1 MSIKFATDAKLVCM
15 GRYLM
20 IPAYLGANIEGALFP
35 KNIVDE
41 FGATPEEIFAGYSD
55 VKFCINNGL
64 SPHGEEPVLE
74 FFYRRFL
81 EGMSS
86 EINIPDMIKTAPK
99 TVFNFNASTTPA
111 VFGMI
116 KAKTAPNTGSA
127 VKISAVWVG
136 VVSFWSMVCPAN
148 AAAVPST
155 PVKSN
160 VNMTAPLNSNGLLS
174 TNSHKIQ

>member
-1 MSIKFATDAKLVCM
+1 MKEAYKNGAIQSFARHSRLGYKSITLKTGSYGMEALAMSIKFATDAKLVCM

-74 FFYRRFL
+74 FFYRRFW
-81 EGMSS
+81 
-86 EINIPDMIKTAPK
+86 
-99 TVFNFNASTTPA
+99 
-111 VFGMI
+111 
-116 KAKTAPNTGSA
+116 KA
-127 VKISAVWVG
+127 
-136 VVSFWSMVCPAN
+136 
-148 AAAVPST
+148 
-155 PVKSN
+155 
-160 VNMTAPLNSNGLLS
+160 
-174 TNSHKIQ
+174 